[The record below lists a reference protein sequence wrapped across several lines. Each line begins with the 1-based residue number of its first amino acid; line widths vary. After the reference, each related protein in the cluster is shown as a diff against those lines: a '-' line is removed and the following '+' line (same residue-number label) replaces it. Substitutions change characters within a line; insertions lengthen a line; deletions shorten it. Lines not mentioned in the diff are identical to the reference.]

1 MWQRC
6 GRRRPTVNIALKR
19 GANENTLAARAGPR
33 CHTTAFRM
41 SAAQS
46 VSAAARVDRRPWPW
60 PLAIPAVVAFAYA
73 CGHLQWYLG
82 TPLGQ
87 VPMLDERENLAFAE
101 AIFHGALPAEPFY
114 RAPGYALGLAGL
126 RALGV
131 PAGNLF
137 AAALALGV
145 LLHALNAALV
155 ARLARRWFADDRV
168 ALAAGL
174 IGALHPVFVHFATQA
189 LDATPALT
197 CFLLGLNFLPAA
209 PPSGRRGWA
218 AASVAWAAATV
229 LRPNYLLVWL
239 ALPALAAASAWPLRA
254 GARDLLRPTGTALSG
269 ALLFLAVA
277 AWQWQVSGVAGF
289 LPWQGAYNLWAAN
302 QPGAHGRY
310 YVQHVSLPDVLAREN
325 PARVESA
332 LLYQRET
339 GLPPA
344 DIAAMNAH
352 WRHRF
357 AGYVAAQ
364 PLAWAGLLARKTYAL
379 LNDWEQYNNKTFAF
393 HQARSPWLRWN
404 PLSWGVLFV
413 LGVAGFARLAVTVP
427 RRAAALAFV
436 AGATAA
442 SILFFYVSDRF
453 RLPLAALL
461 AVLAGGALAAPGF
474 WRTWPRPRRLALVAI
489 LVLAAATTF
498 SNFGGVR
505 DRAPFVQD
513 HALLARAAQTVGDD
527 GTAFAEAIAALALQP
542 AHPDALR
549 IAVAAYFNQLL
560 AGHAHPADEAGWLA
574 ASRQFLATPA
584 DDAPALRAVAAL
596 ALWRA
601 GDRPTALAEWRRL
614 GANPAALAARLLAGD
629 TTADER
635 VQFAAQI
642 SSAPNEPLVR
652 LATARAGL
660 ARQPGLADAD
670 SASLAALATS
680 VFGDLSQPRAKP

>member
-1 MWQRC
+1 M
-6 GRRRPTVNIALKR
+6 PAAL
-19 GANENTLAARAGPR
+19 
-33 CHTTAFRM
+33 
-41 SAAQS
+41 SAP
-46 VSAAARVDRRPWPW
+46 AAARVDRRSWLW

-87 VPMLDERENLAFAE
+87 VPVLDERENLTFAE
-101 AIFHGALPAEPFY
+101 AIFNGALPTEPFY

-137 AAALALGV
+137 AAALALGG

-155 ARLARRWFADDRV
+155 ARLARRWFADDRA

-174 IGALHPVFVHFATQA
+174 LYALHPVLVHFATQA

-209 PPSGRRGWA
+209 PPSGLRGWA
-218 AASVAWAAATV
+218 AASVAWAAATL
-229 LRPNYLLVWL
+229 LRPHYLFVWL
-239 ALPALAAASAWPLRA
+239 TLPALAATSAWPLRS
-254 GARDLLRPTGTALSG
+254 GARDLLRPIGAALSG

-277 AWQWQVSGVAGF
+277 GWQWQVSRVAGF

-310 YVQHVSLPDVLAREN
+310 YVQHVSLPDALAREN

-339 GLPPA
+339 GLPPT

-357 AGYVAAQ
+357 VGYVAAH
-364 PLAWAGLLARKTYAL
+364 PFSWAGLLARKTYAL

-413 LGVAGFARLAVTVP
+413 LGVAGFAQLAVTAP
-427 RRAAALAFV
+427 RRAAALAV
-436 AGATAA
+436 IAGASAA
-442 SILFFYVSDRF
+442 SVLLFYVSARF
-453 RLPLAALL
+453 RLPLAAVL
-461 AVLAGGALAAPGF
+461 AVLAGGALAAPRF
-474 WRTWPRPRRLALVAI
+474 WRTWPRPRRLALGSV
-489 LVLAAATTF
+489 LVLALVTTF

-505 DRAPFVQD
+505 DRAPMVQD

-527 GTAFAEAIAALALQP
+527 ATAFAEATAALALQP

-574 ASRQFLATPA
+574 VGRRFLATPA
-584 DDAPALRAVAAL
+584 DDAPELRAVAAL

-629 TTADER
+629 TTVDER
-635 VQFAAQI
+635 AQFAAQM
-642 SSAPNEPLVR
+642 SRARNEPLVR
-652 LATARAGL
+652 LAAARVGL
-660 ARQPGLADAD
+660 AGQLGIADAD
-670 SASLAALATS
+670 AAPLADLATS
-680 VFGDLSQPRAKP
+680 VFRDLSHSPTKP